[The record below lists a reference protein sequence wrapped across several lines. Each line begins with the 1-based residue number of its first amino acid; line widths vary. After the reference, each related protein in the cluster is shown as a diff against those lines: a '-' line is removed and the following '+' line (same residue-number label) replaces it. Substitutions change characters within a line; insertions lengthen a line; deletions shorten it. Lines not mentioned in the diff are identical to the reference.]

1 MQSHGNIAKWLKK
14 EGDKVGFILFL
25 ADKTPVYD
33 IECGISVTDL
43 NFGYFWQVEVG
54 DVLCEIETDKATVE
68 LESQEE
74 G

>member
-1 MQSHGNIAKWLKK
+1 ML
-14 EGDKVGFILFL
+14 VLL
-25 ADKTPVYD
+25 
-33 IECGISVTDL
+33 L
-43 NFGYFWQVEVG
+43 QVEVG